1 MNKGSHAL
9 QEQRSFP
16 RSGSVP
22 SAPRPNGAS
31 APGPDP
37 QDPPRANGA
46 SQSSEHVH
54 AEPARKQLDSG
65 GSHLG
70 PHLEDE
76 FFARGDDIGTL
87 RPAALDTPEIE
98 LFETVRRISPRV
110 LARRARLRRVVAGIV
125 GTAAALTIMIV
136 GAKAWTARKPA
147 VSASGDSLQVQSRV
161 VPSIAVEAAEDTTPA
176 VAATAEPSAVA
187 NTDQSDPPE
196 APPAEAQAH
205 HRLPV
210 VDIEIPAPPDVAT
223 DRAWETAAQSLS
235 AQDFRGA
242 DKAFAELGRRTDPA
256 TRETARLAR
265 AIWWRANGKQAEV
278 RPVIA
283 DLAANA
289 ITPAV
294 QRYAR
299 DLLLAN

>member
-1 MNKGSHAL
+1 
-9 QEQRSFP
+9 
-16 RSGSVP
+16 
-22 SAPRPNGAS
+22 
-31 APGPDP
+31 
-37 QDPPRANGA
+37 
-46 SQSSEHVH
+46 VH
-54 AEPARKQLDSG
+54 AEPVRKQLDSG
-65 GSHLG
+65 GAHLG
-70 PHLEDE
+70 PHLEDD
-76 FFARGDDIGTL
+76 FFARGDEIETL
-87 RPAALDTPEIE
+87 RPAAFDTPEIE
-98 LFETVRRISPRV
+98 LFEVARRISPRM
-110 LARRARLRRVVAGIV
+110 LARRARLRRVVGGIV
-125 GTAAALTIMIV
+125 GTAAALTILIV

-147 VSASGDSLQVQSRV
+147 VSASVNSLQVQSRV
-161 VPSIAVEAAEDTTPA
+161 VPSIAVAAAPEETTQ
-176 VAATAEPSAVA
+176 VVVATAEPSAVA
-187 NTDQSDPPE
+187 KADESNPPE
-196 APPAEAQAH
+196 APRAEAPTQ

-265 AIWWRANGKQAEV
+265 AVWWMANGKQAEV

-299 DLLLAN
+299 GLLSTN